1 MSSICSTVRSGNLF
15 HKLWYKNVNGKR
27 SKGNSNSSSRKSTK
41 VQRSC
46 SRTLMRTWV
55 AYLPCSAGAQ
65 KSTGRSNHQSDP
77 RKSCALHQQCLFKST
92 SAYHN
97 RQRTSRM
104 ILKCASYSR
113 QCFGTSA
120 REDRMR
126 RTPNH
131 NSADPIRHV
140 HSTGRSHSDSE
151 RVLLSDTRAV
161 SWCRNK
167 THRCD
172 NTLRSSQVVLQQ
184 TPQETELFSSLWVS
198 LAGRAPSSSLMTAV
212 AVLSAA
218 LRLCAE
224 LTLRA
229 QSWCRLSLMNVA
241 LHRCQLRC
249 A

>member
-27 SKGNSNSSSRKSTK
+27 SKGNSNSSSRGSTK

-55 AYLPCSAGAQ
+55 AYLQCSAGAQ

-77 RKSCALHQQCLFKST
+77 RKSCALHQQCLLKST

-104 ILKCASYSR
+104 ILKCASYNR
-113 QCFGTSA
+113 QCFGTGA

-131 NSADPIRHV
+131 NSADPIRIM
-140 HSTGRSHSDSE
+140 SIR
-151 RVLLSDTRAV
+151 RVVVIAILRGCC
-161 SWCRNK
+161 CRI
-167 THRCD
+167 RVPSPGVVPRPIVVIILCD
-172 NTLRSSQVVLQQ
+172 QAR
-184 TPQETELFSSLWVS
+184 W
-198 LAGRAPSSSLMTAV
+198 SSSKRLKKQSCLALCGCLWPGERHPAV
-212 AVLSAA
+212 
-218 LRLCAE
+218 
-224 LTLRA
+224 
-229 QSWCRLSLMNVA
+229 
-241 LHRCQLRC
+241 
-249 A
+249 